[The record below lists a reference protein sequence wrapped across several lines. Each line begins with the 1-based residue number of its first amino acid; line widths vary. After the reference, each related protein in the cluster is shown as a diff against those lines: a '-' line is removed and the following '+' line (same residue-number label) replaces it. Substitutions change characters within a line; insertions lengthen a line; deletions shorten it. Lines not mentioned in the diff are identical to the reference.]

1 MYQNI
6 LYEHVEINHLIIKV
20 VVFGIAP
27 VLFNLNSFQT
37 QPRALNPSYAGI
49 PVFRPKQDSLSS
61 LRLSRV
67 ESSTSRKG
75 SPSPAWSS
83 AAVVKAYSSPLLQP
97 QDQLGLQQ
105 PSMRTRRGDETSIR
119 SSEPDTA
126 TTTLEGSKSC
136 SYKTSISSIT
146 ESAIK
151 PSIQDDEFIFRSSAR
166 DGTIGQH
173 ADALQDTT

>member
-1 MYQNI
+1 MYQNN
-6 LYEHVEINHLIIKV
+6 LYEHVEINHLIIKI

-61 LRLSRV
+61 LKLSRV

-119 SSEPDTA
+119 STPAGHGDYDFRRIEVLLLQDKNIFNHRVCNQAQHNEFS
-126 TTTLEGSKSC
+126 TT
-136 SYKTSISSIT
+136 
-146 ESAIK
+146 
-151 PSIQDDEFIFRSSAR
+151 R
-166 DGTIGQH
+166 DGTIGQY
-173 ADALQDTT
+173 ADALQDIT

>member
-27 VLFNLNSFQT
+27 VLFNLNYLQT

-119 SSEPDTA
+119 SSPA
-126 TTTLEGSKSC
+126 GHG
-136 SYKTSISSIT
+136 
-146 ESAIK
+146 
-151 PSIQDDEFIFRSSAR
+151 DDDFRR
-166 DGTIGQH
+166 IEVLL
-173 ADALQDTT
+173 LQDKHIFDHRVCNQAQHTR